1 MGTEGGLTSAF
12 GRTGGPEIGPH
23 PDKKGDLT
31 AMRNRKLLFAGL
43 TMAMLVAM
51 NSVAF
56 AAAGDKTIGQVIA
69 DGGVI
74 GYIIIAMSVAAL
86 ALFIEHA
93 ITVRRDKI
101 VPPELIDELEAL
113 FEEEEYQEALELCE
127 SEPNYLTNIL
137 SAGLPKINAG
147 FDAMEKAMDEVSE
160 EETIKLQQ
168 KISWLNLIAN
178 IAPMMGLL
186 GTVGGMITAFNTI
199 TLKGANVT
207 PADLSTGISAAL
219 VTTMLGL
226 IVAIPTMSV
235 FFYFR
240 NKVIKVSLELS
251 AIADDLV
258 ERFRPQQQ

>member
-1 MGTEGGLTSAF
+1 MGPGK
-12 GRTGGPEIGPH
+12 GPER
-23 PDKKGDLT
+23 DKKGDVPE
-31 AMRNRKLLFAGL
+31 MRNRKLLFVGVLAVTIL
-43 TMAMLVAM
+43 AMS
-51 NSVAF
+51 SVAF
-56 AAAGDKTIGQVIA
+56 AQAEQKDKTVGDVIK
-69 DGGVI
+69 DGGAI
-74 GYIIIAMSVAAL
+74 GFLIIGMSVAAL
-86 ALFIEHA
+86 ALTIEHI
-93 ITVRRDKI
+93 ITIRRDKI

-127 SEPNYLTNIL
+127 SEPNFLTNIL

-186 GTVGGMITAFNTI
+186 GTVGGMISAFNTI
-199 TLKGANVT
+199 TKLGANVT
-207 PADLSTGISAAL
+207 PADLSSGISAAL

-226 IVAIPTMSV
+226 IVAIPTMAV

-240 NKVIKVSLELS
+240 NKVIKVSLELA

>member
-1 MGTEGGLTSAF
+1 
-12 GRTGGPEIGPH
+12 
-23 PDKKGDLT
+23 
-31 AMRNRKLLFAGL
+31 MRKPNVLIA
-43 TMAMLVAM
+43 ALVGIIL
-51 NSVAF
+51 VT
-56 AAAGDKTIGQVIA
+56 AAGTAYAQEKPVLGEGATSLGAVIV
-69 DGGVI
+69 GGGIVGYVI
-74 GYIIIAMSVAAL
+74 ILLSIISLAL
-86 ALFIEHA
+86 AIEHFVT
-93 ITVRRDKI
+93 IRRDKL
-101 VPPELIDELEAL
+101 VPPELIDEIEAL

-168 KISWLNLIAN
+168 KISWLNLIGN

-186 GTVGGMITAFNTI
+186 GTVYGMIVAFNKI
-199 TLKGANVT
+199 TQLGANVT
-207 PADLSTGISAAL
+207 PADLSVGISAAL

-226 IVAIPTMSV
+226 IVAIPTMAA

-240 NKVIKVSLELS
+240 NKVVKVSLELA